1 MKKTLAFLLSFAII
15 FSTCA
20 FAVYAE
26 DKLAKED
33 ITDYPVIMVAGYSS
47 STLIDKDTGEQV
59 WGLDGDKI
67 ISAVLENIAEIGM
80 GLGAMTVGNAEI
92 IAATV
97 GRELGK
103 IVEKMRCNPDGTSVY
118 NIGRAVYTAE
128 DTNSAN
134 LIELY
139 PDGKYRHEQ
148 NKIEDVAEYI
158 GNENIFN
165 FQCDFRMGAEFCAN
179 QLNELIKDVKKYTK
193 KDKVNLFAVS
203 HGGQVS
209 ATYLTL
215 FGHQNDVDNALLTV
229 PAIGGAG
236 IAYDALMAC
245 VELDEEGLLQFIQH
259 GMRWEEDYDWLLKA
273 QKLGFLDDI
282 VNALIPHVF
291 DEVGYWGSL
300 WDFMPADK
308 YEEAKKALLDPK
320 ESANLIKTSD
330 RFHYEI
336 LPAMNKK
343 LTECIKN
350 GMNISI
356 ISGTGS
362 RVVTGMHEYSD
373 AIITTAAS
381 TGAKVAPFGQRFAK
395 GYKQINACGGK
406 NKISP
411 DMTIDAS
418 AGYLPDNTWYV
429 NKLYHGMTNW
439 DYYTRMLS
447 NTLLLTDNITSV
459 YSDPSYPQFRDT
471 TNPSH
476 AVYAEFKGCQPG
488 EITGEAKS
496 LVITNCCWENDIRLS
511 AILCDGTDMSFKVN
525 PTRKLAP
532 GESIELEIG
541 GAIPEGSGYVASVT
555 VYYTMGTIT
564 PLGSRTLNFSVK
576 NGEKVNGAEGYE
588 SIAPN
593 TPFDNVI
600 PEMLDSFLKWLGI
613 KEFFS
618 IVYNIFYYWL
628 DTVLAL

>member
-1 MKKTLAFLLSFAII
+1 MKKILAFLISFAII

-20 FAVYAE
+20 FAVSAE
-26 DKLAKED
+26 EKLNKED

-47 STLIDKDTGEQV
+47 STLIDRDTGEQV

-67 ISAVLENIAEIGM
+67 IDAVLKNIAEIGI
-80 GLGAMTVGNAEI
+80 GLGAMTAGNAEI

-97 GRELGK
+97 GRELGE

-148 NKIEDVAEYI
+148 NKIEDIAEYI

-179 QLNELIKDVKKYTK
+179 QLDELIQDVKKYTEK
-193 KDKVNLFAVS
+193 EKVNIFAVS
-203 HGGQVS
+203 HGGQVT

-215 FGHQNDVDNALLTV
+215 YGHKNDVDNALLTV

-236 IAYDALMAC
+236 IAYDALMSC

-282 VNALIPHVF
+282 LNALIPHVF

-300 WDFMPADK
+300 WDFIPADK
-308 YEEAKKALLDPK
+308 YEEAKKALLDPT
-320 ESANLIKTSD
+320 ESALLIKASD

-336 LPAMNKK
+336 LPEMNEK

-362 RVVTGMHEYSD
+362 RVVSGMPEYSD

-381 TGAKVAPFGQRFAK
+381 TGAKVAPYGQRFAD
-395 GYKQINACGGK
+395 GYKQLNDCNGK
-406 NKISP
+406 NKLSP

-418 AGYLPDNTWYV
+418 VGYLPDNTWYV

-439 DYYTRMLS
+439 DYYTRYLS

-459 YSDPSYPQFRDT
+459 YSDPNYPQFRDT
-471 TNPSH
+471 SNPSH

-488 EITGEAKS
+488 EITGEAKG
-496 LVITNCCWENDIRLS
+496 LVVTNCCWENSVRLS
-511 AILCDGTDMSFKVN
+511 AIICDGADIGFRVD
-525 PTRKLAP
+525 PTQKLAP
-532 GESIELEIG
+532 GESVELEIN
-541 GAIPEGSGYVASVT
+541 GAIPEGSGYVSDLT
-555 VYYTMGTIT
+555 IYYTMGTLT
-564 PLGSRTLNFSVK
+564 PLGSRTQYFTVN
-576 NGEKVNGAEGYE
+576 NGDRVEQGNGYD
-588 SIAPN
+588 SIVPN
-593 TPFDNVI
+593 TPFDKII
-600 PEMLDSFLKWLGI
+600 PDGIASILEYIGI
-613 KEFFS
+613 KDFFS
-618 IVYNIFYYWL
+618 IVYNIVYYWINIF
-628 DTVLAL
+628 LAF